1 MRTALYEHHLAL
13 GATLTDYAGWRM
25 PLRYGSESAEHLAV
39 RSAAGLFDLGHM
51 GQFEVI
57 GPESAAA
64 LDYALVGRLSELD
77 VGQAR
82 YTLLCQSDGGIL
94 DDLICYRLAEDRYLV
109 VANAGSTNVVADALS
124 VRLAGFRADLVR
136 LDRSLI
142 AIQGP
147 SAAGILALICD
158 AHLGGL
164 PYYAITPGSI
174 NGIPLW
180 VARTGYTGED
190 GFELYVPAEHAS
202 AVWWALTTT
211 GEPHGLRS
219 AGLACRDTLRLE
231 AGMPL
236 YGHELNPDTTPY
248 DAGLGRVV
256 RLDKPDD
263 FVGRA
268 ALTAAAEAP
277 RTRRLVGLV
286 SAGRRV
292 LRAGQPVVDLRTG
305 ERLGTVTS
313 GATSPV
319 LRRPIAMAYVSTVN
333 APLAVDVR
341 GSLEPVEL
349 SALPFYRRST
359 S

>member
-25 PLRYGSESAEHLAV
+25 PLRYGSETAEHLAV
-39 RSAAGLFDLGHM
+39 RASAGMFDLGHM
-51 GQFEVI
+51 GQFEFT
-57 GPESAAA
+57 GWQAAEA
-64 LDYALVGRLSELD
+64 LDYALVGRLSELKP
-77 VGQAR
+77 GQAR
-82 YTLLCQSDGGIL
+82 YTLICQADGGIL
-94 DDLICYRLAEDRYLV
+94 DDLIVYRLEEDQFML
-109 VANAGSTNVVADALS
+109 VANAGNTSLVHEVLS
-124 VRLAGFRADLVR
+124 VRLAAFDAQVTRIDQ
-136 LDRSLI
+136 SLI
-142 AIQGP
+142 ALQGP

-164 PYYAITPGSI
+164 PYYSITPGMI
-174 NGIPLW
+174 NDVPLL

-202 AVWWALTTT
+202 AVWWALSAT

-236 YGHELNPDTTPY
+236 YGHELDASTTPY

-256 RLDKPDD
+256 RLDKPGD
-263 FVGRA
+263 FVGRE
-268 ALTAAAEAP
+268 ALTAAAESP
-277 RTRRLVGLV
+277 RRKRLVGLV
-286 SAGRRV
+286 SNGRRV
-292 LRAGQPVVDLRTG
+292 LRAGQPVVDARTREPVG
-305 ERLGTVTS
+305 EVTS
-313 GATSPV
+313 GAASPS

-333 APLAVDVR
+333 APLAVDIR
-341 GSLEPVEL
+341 GTLEPVDL
-349 SALPFYRRST
+349 SSLPFYRRSK